1 MSDLT
6 TGGRELNIKTVATLA
21 VTTGLQKVI

>member
-6 TGGRELNIKTVATLA
+6 TGGRVFNIKTVATLA
-21 VTTGLQKVI
+21 VTTGLKKVL